1 MTDEEG
7 CLECPI
13 CRNEHLQ
20 LVLSKYQVINHKP
33 WLDSHSN
40 GLVVLSSH
48 HPQKG
53 RKTDFYICQYC
64 YETEQEELD
73 CYGDNPVYQSNVTR
87 EFIHEVNE

>member
-13 CRNEHLQ
+13 CSNMHLQ

-33 WLDSHSN
+33 WLDNH
-40 GLVVLSSH
+40 GEIVLSSH

-64 YETEQEELD
+64 YEFEQENLD
-73 CYGDNPVYQSNVTR
+73 GFGDNPVYQSNVAG

>member
-7 CLECPI
+7 CLECPM
-13 CRNEHLQ
+13 CGNTHLQ

-33 WLDSHSN
+33 WLDNH
-40 GLVVLSSH
+40 GEIVLSSH

-64 YETEQEELD
+64 YEFEQENWMG
-73 CYGDNPVYQSNVTR
+73 GDNAVYQSNVTR
-87 EFIHEVNE
+87 EFVYEVNE